1 MEGGENKKQK
11 KMRPFYRAFFPPP
24 LCPKAQGWIMQEKP
38 QDITVA
44 FPSTRQQD
52 HRETHHLPS
61 TARGGCAGSA
71 VMWGSV

>member
-11 KMRPFYRAFFPPP
+11 KMRPFYRAFFPPF
-24 LCPKAQGWIMQEKP
+24 CPKAQGWIVQEKP